1 MQKLTLSESMEYFV
15 NIKTGF
21 CTCRKIGTALLSC
34 VSMCLLITHCL
45 VCNIRLIPCDHD
57 WDFLRKI
64 LFKFRDPLI
73 HLLESV
79 GICAIIDNDG
89 SYYNHWVR
97 IYLRL
102 HDSKPGWVRDI
113 FLVPQC
119 PRSPSWGSSHQPSQ
133 LWKESMKQDFW
144 LLFHASSIHS
154 DLLLLVELSM
164 NEPVCNRSLP
174 DSCYF
179 DSKDWVVWDLPS
191 PRTTTLAGLIFF
203 SISQIFIIL
212 L

>member
-89 SYYNHWVR
+89 SFYNHWVR

-133 LWKESMKQDFW
+133 LWKESMKQKISDYFSMQV
-144 LLFHASSIHS
+144 AST
-154 DLLLLVELSM
+154 VTY
-164 NEPVCNRSLP
+164 CFSLNCP
-174 DSCYF
+174 WTNLCVIEVF
-179 DSKDWVVWDLPS
+179 P
-191 PRTTTLAGLIFF
+191 TLAISIVKRETYLLRGLRLWQDWSFF
-203 SISQIFIIL
+203 PYL
-212 L
+212 RYL